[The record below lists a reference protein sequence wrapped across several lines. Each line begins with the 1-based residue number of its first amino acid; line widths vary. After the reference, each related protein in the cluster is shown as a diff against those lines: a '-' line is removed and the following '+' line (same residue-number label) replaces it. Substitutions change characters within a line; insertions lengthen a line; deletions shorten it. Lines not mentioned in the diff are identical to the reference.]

1 MSSAYALGRLVWRP
15 MNLVMLFPIALS
27 LLMVV
32 LEADGVS
39 SLWSAHAPLAFSGV
53 IVALIAREPQAAM
66 FGWTLPGLNSQ
77 MLRATA
83 AIGILEALIAG
94 AIFTTAVGVSMGVA
108 MFGSSLLAF
117 ALGMDL
123 VDSVRNRQYRAVMFL
138 VLVAIVFRPEYP
150 HRAALISPVLFG
162 LLTGCAAAFIFYR
175 SHSRA
180 TMRNRPFVADMSYGL
195 PGVEALRGYWAKRKS
210 PEQVWSL
217 PLQRAGV
224 RTWISA
230 AIYESFN
237 GRAGGWPR
245 SVTIQLAIGITMAY
259 ALNGPWFVAL
269 SIIQMFVLSGLQL
282 RMKAL
287 YPLSRERQARL
298 NYAFSLFEN
307 ALLSGVSGVAIWL
320 LYSFGPGHIRSF
332 ASPGN
337 PPPILAA
344 AFVGVVFALAPL
356 AQWAKT
362 RGPLLTPAG
371 SNPNRWSRSY
381 LYWIAFMVVYL
392 LITTPLKIE
401 IIKPATAWSAISALA
416 VVVQA
421 LYWLALRR
429 HFRRADLITSSP

>member
-1 MSSAYALGRLVWRP
+1 MSSAYTLGRLVWRP
-15 MNLVMLFPIALS
+15 ATLLVLFPIALS
-27 LLMVV
+27 LLMVL
-32 LEADGVS
+32 LEADGVI
-39 SLWSAHAPLAFSGV
+39 SLWRAHATLALSGA

-77 MLRATA
+77 MSKAAA
-83 AIGILEALIAG
+83 AIGILGALIAG
-94 AIFTTAVGVSMGVA
+94 ALFTPVAGISMGVA

-117 ALGMDL
+117 ALGMEL
-123 VDSVRNRQYRAVMFL
+123 VDPVRNGKYRAGIFLFL
-138 VLVAIVFRPEYP
+138 VAVVFRPEYP
-150 HRAALISPVLFG
+150 HRTALISPVLFG
-162 LLTGCAAAFIFYR
+162 LLTGCAAAFLFYR

-245 SVTIQLAIGITMAY
+245 YVSFQMAIGITLAY

-269 SIIQMFVLSGLQL
+269 SIIQIFVLSGLQL
-282 RMKAL
+282 RMRVL
-287 YPLSRERQARL
+287 YPLSRERQASL
-298 NYAFSLFEN
+298 NYAFSFVEN
-307 ALLSGVSGVAIWL
+307 ALLCSVSGIAIWL
-320 LYSFGPGHIRSF
+320 LYSYGPGHFQAF
-332 ASPGN
+332 ANPGN